1 MKDYSIKLYHWSQF
15 QKTIQPVTLLHLQ
28 EQLTFRWEALK
39 VFPIHITRVH
49 ISIFRIENKNKD
61 TGTMLTFKSPTPQ
74 NCQTHPSNSSA
85 VLPVLPL
92 CCLCNFIEITL
103 RHGCSP
109 VNLLHIF
116 RIPFLKNTSGQLL
129 LEIKM
134 IESDAQGLVQ
144 LKEKLRA
151 TSQVLPRIKSSTGTF
166 LRSNTTHL

>member
-1 MKDYSIKLYHWSQF
+1 
-15 QKTIQPVTLLHLQ
+15 
-28 EQLTFRWEALK
+28 
-39 VFPIHITRVH
+39 
-49 ISIFRIENKNKD
+49 
-61 TGTMLTFKSPTPQ
+61 MLTLKSPTPQ

-85 VLPVLPL
+85 VLPVLLL
-92 CCLCNFIEITL
+92 CSLCNFIEITL

-116 RIPFLKNTSGQLL
+116 RIPFLKNTSGELL

-166 LRSNTTHL
+166 LRSNTTHLYPNSASNSSPRDRLYEILEII